1 MATLFDLAQAYLN
14 RALPETFKYDRTPR
28 TGIPTPVP
36 SPLPPE
42 PIAKILPVQGGGDG
56 FSVYNPDPNRTRNES
71 NYNPR
76 TYNKVMRDTD
86 KFGETVMPNPDLYY
100 QPPLKGIPGMV
111 QGYMKNSIPGQLI
124 GKAVSGLESLLPVNQ
139 RAIYE
144 NELLGQGF
152 QLNDIG
158 QIVSDGGNINTAQNI
173 MAGYNA
179 AKVDADTF
187 AKRRAVIEK
196 NMKDP
201 VQKAAKLKAL
211 AEAEAI
217 MLGTAKDR
225 ADMIFDDTS
234 KQKDPDY
241 KNNDELIAE

>member
-1 MATLFDLAQAYLN
+1 
-14 RALPETFKYDRTPR
+14 
-28 TGIPTPVP
+28 
-36 SPLPPE
+36 
-42 PIAKILPVQGGGDG
+42 
-56 FSVYNPDPNRTRNES
+56 
-71 NYNPR
+71 
-76 TYNKVMRDTD
+76 MR
-86 KFGETVMPNPDLYY
+86 
-100 QPPLKGIPGMV
+100 
-111 QGYMKNSIPGQLI
+111 QLI

-225 ADMIFDDTS
+225 ADMVFDDKS

-241 KNNDELIAE
+241 KNIDELIAE